1 MLVLIWAALLFS
13 ANSATGTFQGGE
25 EFCSNGFCVTLERAV
40 TAEAG
45 LCAVIPCSFTHP
57 DTFKPKHA
65 IWFEC
70 GLTCSYVIRSI
81 FSSNNQNVLA
91 RYKKR
96 VALLDS
102 DWAMTK
108 NCSIIINDLTEQD
121 TGSYMFRVTDGRSG
135 LTYNFETK
143 VNVTALS
150 QKPTVTSPQ
159 LTEGQQT
166 TLTCT
171 APGHCSGSPPEIIW
185 KWRGTGETSS
195 HVVSNTSTETVV
207 SQKYSSTLTFTPSAK
222 HHGIKVACWV
232 SFLSRFTTE
241 ETVTLVVTY
250 VKTPTITGNT
260 SVKEGEA
267 LTLTC
272 SADSHPPS
280 LITWMKLH
288 SEEYLQNGT
297 ETATLVIPNVKAEH
311 SGQYVYVKM
320 PTITGN
326 ASVKEGEALTL
337 TCSADS
343 HPPSLITWMKL
354 HSEEYLQNGTETATL
369 VIPNVTAEH
378 SGQYVCTARHLNTT
392 LTASASVTVM
402 YVKTPTITG
411 NTSVKEGEAL
421 TLTCSADS
429 HPPSL
434 ITWMKLHSEEY
445 LQNGTETATL
455 VIPNVKAEHSGQ
467 YVYVK
472 MPTITGNASVKEGE
486 ALTLTC
492 SADSHPPSLITW
504 MKVDSE
510 EYLQNGTE
518 TATLVIPN
526 VTAEHSGQY
535 VCIACHFNRVLTA
548 SANVTVMY
556 VKTPTITG
564 NTSVKEGEALTL
576 TCSADSHP
584 PSLITW
590 MKLHSEEYLQ
600 NGTETATLVIPNVTA
615 EHSGQYVCTAQHLN
629 RAPTAS
635 ANVTV
640 MFRPKIQNGSECVV
654 ESDVLTCVCI
664 SLGVPLPS
672 IKWPLLE
679 SQAEYSIT
687 TTMSS
692 FTVNSTII
700 LPVRELDNTT
710 VECVSSSAVTEEVKT
725 NLTIIRKSETEQE
738 EMADIIRGL
747 NLLET
752 LKESIESNQLS
763 DVKDAVENLLI
774 SRIHLGI
781 VGERGV
787 QKATFLNAVH
797 GLGPEDEGG
806 ALSPSPTPPEGVAGY
821 PNPKHPDFRLWDL
834 PPVPTTSPFEP
845 QGYMDRSHMR
855 TDDVCCRLL

>member
-1 MLVLIWAALLFS
+1 
-13 ANSATGTFQGGE
+13 
-25 EFCSNGFCVTLERAV
+25 
-40 TAEAG
+40 
-45 LCAVIPCSFTHP
+45 IPCSFTHP

-250 VKTPTITGNT
+250 VK
-260 SVKEGEA
+260 
-267 LTLTC
+267 
-272 SADSHPPS
+272 
-280 LITWMKLH
+280 
-288 SEEYLQNGT
+288 
-297 ETATLVIPNVKAEH
+297 
-311 SGQYVYVKM
+311 M

-402 YVKTPTITG
+402 YVK
-411 NTSVKEGEAL
+411 
-421 TLTCSADS
+421 
-429 HPPSL
+429 
-434 ITWMKLHSEEY
+434 
-445 LQNGTETATL
+445 
-455 VIPNVKAEHSGQ
+455 
-467 YVYVK
+467 

-548 SANVTVMY
+548 SANVTVMCEYMAPICLDSKY
-556 VKTPTITG
+556 V
-564 NTSVKEGEALTL
+564 
-576 TCSADSHP
+576 
-584 PSLITW
+584 
-590 MKLHSEEYLQ
+590 
-600 NGTETATLVIPNVTA
+600 
-615 EHSGQYVCTAQHLN
+615 
-629 RAPTAS
+629 
-635 ANVTV
+635 
-640 MFRPKIQNGSECVV
+640 
-654 ESDVLTCVCI
+654 SDVLTCVCI

-710 VECVSSSAVTEEVKT
+710 VECVSSSAMSSCFNQLQLMLTATLVVSLPAPIIGVVTDDFPLIWEKVSNRILKHMNDTCDKVEQTFQAVQSS
-725 NLTIIRKSETEQE
+725 RKE
-738 EMADIIRGL
+738 
-747 NLLET
+747 LLEKVAST
-752 LKESIESNQLS
+752 ESQSSMSSDLLVQSCLKLLAIKVLMSWRQQMRKLGGRGA
-763 DVKDAVENLLI
+763 VK
-774 SRIHLGI
+774 
-781 VGERGV
+781 
-787 QKATFLNAVH
+787 
-797 GLGPEDEGG
+797 
-806 ALSPSPTPPEGVAGY
+806 
-821 PNPKHPDFRLWDL
+821 
-834 PPVPTTSPFEP
+834 
-845 QGYMDRSHMR
+845 
-855 TDDVCCRLL
+855 